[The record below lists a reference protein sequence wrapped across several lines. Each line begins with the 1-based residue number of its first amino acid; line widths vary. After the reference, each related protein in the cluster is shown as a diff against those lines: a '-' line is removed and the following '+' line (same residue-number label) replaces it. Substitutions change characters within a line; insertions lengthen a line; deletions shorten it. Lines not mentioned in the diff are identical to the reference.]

1 VGIPVGAVLVVL
13 TWILAL
19 AVLSGF
25 GLVVALA
32 VSPSRKIASLLRL
45 ALWWGLGLISVLAL
59 IVSLFTRLGGPT
71 AAVIVLVAAGFL
83 GTVGFAVLR
92 RRAPVWGV
100 SRPGWGGWLLVSV
113 LTLASVYL
121 AVAALGPVTNYDS
134 GLYHLGAIRYAADYP
149 AIPGL
154 ANLYFPFGYGT
165 AHFPLAALLTNGPWG
180 VEGFRLLNGLILT
193 MASID
198 LALRAL
204 QRKLGPGFYVLA
216 VGMTATLVPMVALS
230 DYWVT
235 SPSQDST
242 ALALTVVASA
252 YLTDAIRGTRDWLAA
267 ASTSIVIATTLTLIR
282 PTAGTYLVGLLVI
295 LMAVVTRRRVSAKHL
310 WRLATLSL
318 GVGVIA
324 LVATTARDRVLSGWF
339 QYPLSVMSFEVPWRA
354 ADPTA
359 AREATLGFHRNPAD
373 LWNSIDSWNW
383 VGPWLTDRIPQ
394 WETYELLAMFLVAA
408 IAVPL
413 AVARAPKRR
422 IISRIALSVAP
433 SAVAVVV
440 WWGFTPPSYRFA
452 WGALITLASVPIG
465 WSLWSLLN
473 YPSSRER
480 PRNQSQSLLLAALA
494 APVLMVVVFSSAFR
508 LNIEAMNEQW
518 NVNVGVEIPVAIAP
532 VLEAPVRTIDLEAS
546 PTLLVPTESD
556 QCWGTYPLCTPA
568 PDPRL
573 GTLDGPWP
581 RGFVAD

>member
-1 VGIPVGAVLVVL
+1 MGIVVGTVLVVL

-25 GLVVALA
+25 GLVAALV
-32 VSPSRKIASLLRL
+32 VSPSRKITSLLRL
-45 ALWWGLGLISVLAL
+45 ALWWGLGLITVLAL
-59 IVSLFTRLGGPT
+59 IVSLFTPLGGPT

-83 GTVGFAVLR
+83 GTVGFSVLR

-113 LTLASVYL
+113 LTLSSVYL

-193 MASID
+193 TASID

-204 QRKLGPGFYVLA
+204 QRKLGPGFFVLA

-242 ALALTVVASA
+242 ALALTVIASA
-252 YLTDAIRGTRDWLAA
+252 YFTDAIRGKRDWLAA

-282 PTAGTYLVGLLVI
+282 PTAGAYLVGLLAI
-295 LMAVVTRRRVSAKHL
+295 LMAAVTRRRVTATRL
-310 WRLATLSL
+310 WRPATLSL
-318 GVGVIA
+318 GVGVVA
-324 LVATTARDRVLSGWF
+324 LVVTTARDRVLSGWF
-339 QYPLSVMSFEVPWRA
+339 QYPLSLMPFEVPWRV
-354 ADPTA
+354 ADPTS
-359 AREATLGFHRNPAD
+359 ARQATLGFHRNPAD
-373 LWNSIDSWNW
+373 LWNSIDGWNW
-383 VGPWLTDRIPQ
+383 VGPWLTDRISQ
-394 WETYELLAMFLVAA
+394 WETYELLALFVVAA
-408 IAVPL
+408 VAVPL
-413 AVARAPKRR
+413 ALSRAPQRR
-422 IISRIALSVAP
+422 LASRIWLSVAP
-433 SAVAVVV
+433 SAGAVVV

-452 WGALITLASVPIG
+452 WGALITLAGVPIG
-465 WSLWSLLN
+465 WALWSLLKC
-473 YPSSRER
+473 PSRSER
-480 PRNQSQSLLLAALA
+480 TRNLPQSLLLATLA
-494 APVLMVVVFSSAFR
+494 VPLLMVVAFSSASR
-508 LNIEAMNEQW
+508 LNVDAMNEQW
-518 NVNVGVEIPVAIAP
+518 EVNIGVGIPVAIAP
-532 VLEAPVRTIDLEAS
+532 VLEAPVGTVDLAS
-546 PTLLVPTESD
+546 SLTLLVPTESD
-556 QCWGTYPLCTPA
+556 QCWWTYPLCTPA

-581 RGFVAD
+581 RGLATD